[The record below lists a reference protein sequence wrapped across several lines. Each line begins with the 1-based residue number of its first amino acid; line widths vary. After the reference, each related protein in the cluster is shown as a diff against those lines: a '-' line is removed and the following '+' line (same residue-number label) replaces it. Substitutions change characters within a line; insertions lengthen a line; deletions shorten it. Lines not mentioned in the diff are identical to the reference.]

1 MRINKLYFLFIYILD
16 GSSFKLKGCI
26 LTMAF
31 LDCNGGLIHYS
42 YESWRD
48 ENTEGKERNSNY
60 HNL

>member
-1 MRINKLYFLFIYILD
+1 
-16 GSSFKLKGCI
+16 
-26 LTMAF
+26 MAF